1 MTRRRPPGLAIWWRR
16 RSLRARLTLTAAAG
30 LAVALAAV
38 AILLVSTLGVTLDRG
53 LDNSARQTAQEVAA
67 LVDANRLPNPVPVA
81 AGTAV
86 VQVIDS
92 RGRVVAASAGA
103 DRLVP
108 LLPPAQAATVA
119 RTQTGILLDGRPYG
133 LPESLRVAAVPGRRG
148 ETVIA
153 AVSYDTVHDTLATVA
168 HVLLFGTPA
177 LLLLMIWVSWLITGS
192 TLRPVTALRR
202 GAEQVTATGGPR
214 GLPVPEARDEVHSL
228 AVTLNDMLS
237 RLEAAQQRQRQFV
250 SDTAHELRSPIASI
264 RAQLEV
270 ALDHPDSQEWDQ
282 TARDVL
288 ADTMRLS
295 RLAEDLLVLAR
306 LEERGGGAH
315 GGPDRDGPR
324 HGGPGHGGPGHG
336 GPGHGGPGHGADGT
350 VDLAGLVTGTTG
362 RYAQARVPVAASA
375 PEPCRV
381 AGDADALRRML
392 VNLIDNAVRYARTRV
407 MVAAV
412 PGDGSVLVTVTDDG
426 PGIAACDQER
436 AFERFTTLD
445 GARARRDG
453 DVSGAGLGLA
463 IVQATAHAHG
473 GTAWL
478 EDAGPGL
485 RVAVR
490 LPLAGAPPG
499 PAAAPPPGPAAAPP
513 PGPAAPP
520 AGPAAPPA
528 GPAAGVKA
536 APLAAA
542 SGGPLA
548 GPADGTTADRLA

>member
-1 MTRRRPPGLAIWWRR
+1 VTRRRPPGLAIWWRR

-38 AILLVSTLGVTLDRG
+38 AILLVGTLGVALDRG
-53 LDNSARQTAQEVAA
+53 LDNSARQTAREVAA

-92 RGRVVAASAGA
+92 RGRIVAASAGA

-108 LLPPAQAATVA
+108 LLPAAQAATVA

-133 LPESLRVAAVPGRRG
+133 LPESLRVVAVAGPRG

-153 AVSYDTVHDTLATVA
+153 AVSYDAVHDSLATVA
-168 HVLLFGTPA
+168 HALLFGTPA
-177 LLLLMIWVSWLITGS
+177 LLLLMTWVSWLITGS
-192 TLRPVTALRR
+192 TLRPITALRR
-202 GAEQVTATGGPR
+202 GAEQVTATGTPR

-270 ALDHPDSQEWDQ
+270 ALDHPGSQEWDQ

-288 ADTMRLS
+288 TDTMRLS
-295 RLAEDLLVLAR
+295 QLAEDLLVLAR
-306 LEERGGGAH
+306 LEERAGLAQGGGGLAPDGPAHGGGEQVQDGGGGPAQGGGARAA
-315 GGPDRDGPR
+315 GR
-324 HGGPGHGGPGHG
+324 
-336 GPGHGGPGHGADGT
+336 T
-350 VDLAGLVTGTTG
+350 VDLAGLVTGTAG
-362 RYAQARVPVAASA
+362 RYAQARVPVTGTA
-375 PEPCRV
+375 PEPCPV

-392 VNLIDNAVRYARTRV
+392 VNLIDNAVRYARGRV
-407 MVAAV
+407 TVAAAAA
-412 PGDGSVLVTVTDDG
+412 DGSVLVTVTDDG
-426 PGIAACDQER
+426 PGIAGCDQER

-445 GARARRDG
+445 GARARRG
-453 DVSGAGLGLA
+453 GHASGAGLGLA
-463 IVQATAHAHG
+463 IVRATAHAHG
-473 GTAWL
+473 GTTWL

-485 RVAVR
+485 RVVVR
-490 LPLAGAPPG
+490 LPRAAS
-499 PAAAPPPGPAAAPP
+499 PAATVTGLAPGASGPSAGPLPETPG
-513 PGPAAPP
+513 GPLTGPP
-520 AGPAAPPA
+520 AGTP
-528 GPAAGVKA
+528 
-536 APLAAA
+536 
-542 SGGPLA
+542 
-548 GPADGTTADRLA
+548 ADRLA

>member
-38 AILLVSTLGVTLDRG
+38 AILLVGTLGVALDRG
-53 LDNSARQTAQEVAA
+53 LDNSARQTAREVAA

-92 RGRVVAASAGA
+92 RGRIVAASAGA

-108 LLPPAQAATVA
+108 LLPAAQAATVA
-119 RTQTGILLDGRPYG
+119 RTQTGILLDGQPYG
-133 LPESLRVAAVPGRRG
+133 LPESLRVVAVAGQRG

-153 AVSYDTVHDTLATVA
+153 AVSYDAVHDSLATVTHA
-168 HVLLFGTPA
+168 LLFGTPA
-177 LLLLMIWVSWLITGS
+177 LLLLMTWVSWLITGS
-192 TLRPVTALRR
+192 TLRPITALRR
-202 GAEQVTATGGPR
+202 GAEQVTATGTPR

-237 RLEAAQQRQRQFV
+237 RLEAARQRQRQFV

-270 ALDHPDSQEWDQ
+270 ALDHPGSQEWEQ

-288 ADTMRLS
+288 TDTMRLS
-295 RLAEDLLVLAR
+295 QLAEDLLVLAR
-306 LEERGGGAH
+306 LEEHAGLARGGGGLAP
-315 GGPDRDGPR
+315 GGPAQGGGGGRVQGGG
-324 HGGPGHGGPGHG
+324 GGPAQGGGTRA
-336 GPGHGGPGHGADGT
+336 ADGT
-350 VDLAGLVTGTTG
+350 VDLAGLVTGTAG
-362 RYAQARVPVAASA
+362 RYAQARVPVSASA
-375 PEPCRV
+375 PEPCPV
-381 AGDADALRRML
+381 ARDADALRRML
-392 VNLIDNAVRYARTRV
+392 VNLIDNAVRYARGRV
-407 MVAAV
+407 TVAAADA
-412 PGDGSVLVTVTDDG
+412 DGSVLVTVTDDG

-453 DVSGAGLGLA
+453 DTSGAGLGLA
-463 IVQATAHAHG
+463 IVRATAHAHG
-473 GTAWL
+473 GAAWL

-485 RVAVR
+485 RVVVR
-490 LPLAGAPPG
+490 LPRAAS
-499 PAAAPPPGPAAAPP
+499 PAAAVTGPGPGASGPSAGPLP
-513 PGPAAPP
+513 ETPGGPLPETPGGPLTGPP
-520 AGPAAPPA
+520 AGTPAE
-528 GPAAGVKA
+528 
-536 APLAAA
+536 
-542 SGGPLA
+542 
-548 GPADGTTADRLA
+548 RLA

>member
-38 AILLVSTLGVTLDRG
+38 AILLVGTLGVALDRG
-53 LDNSARQTAQEVAA
+53 LDNSARQTAREVAA

-92 RGRVVAASAGA
+92 RGRIVAASAGA

-108 LLPPAQAATVA
+108 LLPAAQAATVA

-133 LPESLRVAAVPGRRG
+133 LPESLRVVAVAGQRG

-153 AVSYDTVHDTLATVA
+153 AVSYDAVHDSLATVA
-168 HVLLFGTPA
+168 HALLFGTPA
-177 LLLLMIWVSWLITGS
+177 LLLLMTWVSWLITGS
-192 TLRPVTALRR
+192 TLRPITALRR
-202 GAEQVTATGGPR
+202 GAEQVTATGTPR

-270 ALDHPDSQEWDQ
+270 ALDHPGSQEWEQ

-288 ADTMRLS
+288 TDTMRLS
-295 RLAEDLLVLAR
+295 QLAEDLLVLAR
-306 LEERGGGAH
+306 LEERAGLARGGGGLAPGGPVQGGGGQVQGGGGGPAQGGGARAA
-315 GGPDRDGPR
+315 G
-324 HGGPGHGGPGHG
+324 
-336 GPGHGGPGHGADGT
+336 GT
-350 VDLAGLVTGTTG
+350 VDLAGLVTATAG
-362 RYAQARVPVAASA
+362 RYTRARVPVSVSA
-375 PEPCRV
+375 PEPCPV

-392 VNLIDNAVRYARTRV
+392 VNLIDNAIRYARGRV
-407 MVAAV
+407 TVAAAAA
-412 PGDGSVLVTVTDDG
+412 DGSVLVTVTDDG

-453 DVSGAGLGLA
+453 DTSGAGLGLA
-463 IVQATAHAHG
+463 IVRATAHAHG
-473 GTAWL
+473 GATWL

-485 RVAVR
+485 RVVVR
-490 LPLAGAPPG
+490 LPRAAS
-499 PAAAPPPGPAAAPP
+499 PAAAATGPAPGAPGPSAGLSPET
-513 PGPAAPP
+513 PGGPLTGPP
-520 AGPAAPPA
+520 AGTPAE
-528 GPAAGVKA
+528 
-536 APLAAA
+536 
-542 SGGPLA
+542 
-548 GPADGTTADRLA
+548 RLA

>member
-1 MTRRRPPGLAIWWRR
+1 MTRRRPPGLGIWWRR

-30 LAVALAAV
+30 LAVALAGVAV
-38 AILLVSTLGVTLDRG
+38 LLVSTLGVTLDRG
-53 LDNSARQTAQEVAA
+53 LDNSARQTGREVAA

-86 VQVIDS
+86 VQVIDAH
-92 RGRVVAASAGA
+92 GRIVAASAGA

-108 LLPPAQAATVA
+108 LLPPAQAAMAA

-168 HVLLFGTPA
+168 RALVFGTPA

-192 TLRPVTALRR
+192 TLRPITALRR
-202 GAEQVTATGGPR
+202 GAEQVTATGVPR

-270 ALDHPDSQEWDQ
+270 ALDHPDGQEWEQ

-295 RLAEDLLVLAR
+295 QLAEDLLVLAR
-306 LEERGGGAH
+306 LEERTGGGQ
-315 GGPDRDGPR
+315 GG
-324 HGGPGHGGPGHG
+324 GG
-336 GPGHGGPGHGADGT
+336 T
-350 VDLAGLVTGTTG
+350 TDLAGLVTGTADC
-362 RYAQARVPVAASA
+362 YAQARVPVSASA

-407 MVAAV
+407 TVAAA
-412 PGDGSVLVTVTDDG
+412 PKDGSVLVTVSDDG
-426 PGIAACDQER
+426 PGIAASDQER

-445 GARARRDG
+445 DARARRDG

-463 IVQATAHAHG
+463 IVRATAHAHG

-490 LPLAGAPPG
+490 LPLAGRPAG
-499 PAAAPPPGPAAAPP
+499 PT
-513 PGPAAPP
+513 AAPP
-520 AGPAAPPA
+520 AVPAA
-528 GPAAGVKA
+528 GPAAG
-536 APLAAA
+536 PLT
-542 SGGPLA
+542 GPPTGPLTGPLA
-548 GPADGTTADRLA
+548 GPRTGPGAGPTAGTPAERLA

>member
-1 MTRRRPPGLAIWWRR
+1 MTRRRPPGLGVWWRR

-30 LAVALAAV
+30 LAVALAGVAV
-38 AILLVSTLGVTLDRG
+38 LLVSTLGVTLDRG
-53 LDNSARQTAQEVAA
+53 LDNSARQTAREVAA

-86 VQVIDS
+86 VQVIDAH
-92 RGRVVAASAGA
+92 GRIAAASAGA

-108 LLPPAQAATVA
+108 LLPPARAAMVA

-153 AVSYDTVHDTLATVA
+153 AVSYDAVHDTLATVA
-168 HVLLFGTPA
+168 HALLFGTPA

-192 TLRPVTALRR
+192 TLRPITALRR
-202 GAEQVTATGGPR
+202 GAEQVTATGVPR

-270 ALDHPDSQEWDQ
+270 ALDHPDGQEWER
-282 TARDVL
+282 TAREVL

-295 RLAEDLLVLAR
+295 QLAEDLLVLAR
-306 LEERGGGAH
+306 LEERTGG
-315 GGPDRDGPR
+315 R
-324 HGGPGHGGPGHG
+324 HGGGGHGG
-336 GPGHGGPGHGADGT
+336 ART
-350 VDLAGLVTGTTG
+350 IDLAGLVTGTADC
-362 RYAQARVPVAASA
+362 YAQARVPVSAAA

-407 MVAAV
+407 TVAAR
-412 PGDGSVLVTVTDDG
+412 PEDGSVLVTVSDDG

-445 GARARRDG
+445 DARARRDG

-463 IVQATAHAHG
+463 IVRATAHAHG

-478 EDAGPGL
+478 EDARPGL

-490 LPLAGAPPG
+490 LPLAGTVAGPTAA
-499 PAAAPPPGPAAAPP
+499 PAAVPAAGPP
-513 PGPAAPP
+513 TGPLTGPP
-520 AGPAAPPA
+520 AGPRTGPGAGPPA
-528 GPAAGVKA
+528 GTPAE
-536 APLAAA
+536 
-542 SGGPLA
+542 
-548 GPADGTTADRLA
+548 RLA

>member
-38 AILLVSTLGVTLDRG
+38 AILLVGTLGVALDRG
-53 LDNSARQTAQEVAA
+53 LDNSARQTAREVAA

-92 RGRVVAASAGA
+92 GGRIVAASAGA

-108 LLPPAQAATVA
+108 LLPAAQAATVA
-119 RTQTGILLDGRPYG
+119 RRQTGILLDGRPYG
-133 LPESLRVAAVPGRRG
+133 LPESLRVVAVAGQRG

-153 AVSYDTVHDTLATVA
+153 AVSYDAVHDSLATVA
-168 HVLLFGTPA
+168 HALLFGTPA
-177 LLLLMIWVSWLITGS
+177 LLLLMTWVSWLITGS
-192 TLRPVTALRR
+192 TLRPITALRR
-202 GAEQVTATGGPR
+202 GAEQVTATGTPR

-270 ALDHPDSQEWDQ
+270 ALDHPGSQEWEQ

-288 ADTMRLS
+288 TDTMRLS
-295 RLAEDLLVLAR
+295 QLAEDLLVLAR
-306 LEERGGGAH
+306 LEERAGLARGGGGLAPGGPAQGGGGQVQGGGGQVQGGGGPAQGGGARAA
-315 GGPDRDGPR
+315 G
-324 HGGPGHGGPGHG
+324 
-336 GPGHGGPGHGADGT
+336 GT
-350 VDLAGLVTGTTG
+350 VDLAGLVTGTAG
-362 RYAQARVPVAASA
+362 RYAQARVPVSASA
-375 PEPCRV
+375 PEPCPV

-392 VNLIDNAVRYARTRV
+392 VNLIDNAVRYARGQVT
-407 MVAAV
+407 VAAAAA
-412 PGDGSVLVTVTDDG
+412 DGSILVTVTDDG

-453 DVSGAGLGLA
+453 DTSGAGLGLA
-463 IVQATAHAHG
+463 IVRATAHAHG
-473 GTAWL
+473 GTTWL

-485 RVAVR
+485 RVVVR
-490 LPLAGAPPG
+490 LPWAAS
-499 PAAAPPPGPAAAPP
+499 PAAAVTGPGPGAS
-513 PGPAAPP
+513 GPS
-520 AGPAAPPA
+520 AGPLPETP
-528 GPAAGVKA
+528 
-536 APLAAA
+536 
-542 SGGPLA
+542 GGPLA
-548 GPADGTTADRLA
+548 GPPAGTRAKRLA